1 MVNQPGVAT
10 QQTSAVNDWKW
21 ANWSLV
27 FPVRSISIVG
37 RDRGARQAVMRSAP
51 CQNEAICDARLPQ
64 TAQESLHAKYW
75 SSSWNGRPCARDW
88 MSRRWRTD
96 ADGGARFHRDAVLRG
111 SVLSG
116 TPRRAPMQ
124 DRLHRAVAGRV
135 VQAGARTHSES
146 LLPVLRPVRMPNRP
160 ARPSRISRK
169 ANSGAAHAVLALAF
183 RTAD

>member
-1 MVNQPGVAT
+1 
-10 QQTSAVNDWKW
+10 
-21 ANWSLV
+21 
-27 FPVRSISIVG
+27 VRSISIVG